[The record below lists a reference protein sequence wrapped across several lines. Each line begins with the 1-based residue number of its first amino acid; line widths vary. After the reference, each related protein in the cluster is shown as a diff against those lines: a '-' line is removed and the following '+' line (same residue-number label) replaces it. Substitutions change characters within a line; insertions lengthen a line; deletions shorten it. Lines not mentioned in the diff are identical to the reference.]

1 MYVTYVTYET
11 YNAAVIPPYN
21 VHSSIVQLQLTMET
35 YNAAN
40 KPNYP
45 KSASTGVLSSD
56 VNKVIF
62 GQVTNSKMSLAELG
76 KRNMMYSKAG
86 SPVKLYGKLN

>member
-1 MYVTYVTYET
+1 MYVTYVT
-11 YNAAVIPPYN
+11 YNAAVIPPFK
-21 VHSSIVQLQLTMET
+21 VHSSIVQPQLTMET
-35 YNAAN
+35 YNASN

-62 GQVTNSKMSLAELG
+62 GQVTSYKKSLAELG
-76 KRNMMYSKAG
+76 NRYRMYSKAG
-86 SPVKLYGKLN
+86 SPVNLYGKLN

>member
-1 MYVTYVTYET
+1 MYVTYVTYEA

-62 GQVTNSKMSLAELG
+62 GQGTISKMSLAELG
-76 KRNMMYSKAG
+76 KINRMYS
-86 SPVKLYGKLN
+86 